1 MTPTIRA
8 LVVDD
13 QPLARE
19 RLVQLLRMAPDVE
32 IVGVCAT
39 GLEAVAS
46 IEHDAPDV
54 VFLDM
59 QMPELDGL
67 AVVERV
73 GPARMPLTVFVTAH
87 DEYAVQAF
95 EAQALDYLLKPF
107 ARPRFERA
115 LDRARD
121 AIARRRDAAAISTHS
136 PLGIQP
142 RVPAPAASSRLVVKS
157 GGRVSFVDRDA
168 IDWVEADGNYCRLHV
183 GAEAFLVRET
193 MHGLLGQLGADRF
206 ARVHRSAIVQLTRVR
221 ELRIAGGGDYDAVLA
236 SGEHVP
242 VSRAYR
248 DTLQQRLARAEYR

>member
-1 MTPTIRA
+1 MIRA

-19 RLVQLLRMAPDVE
+19 RLVQLLRAAPDVE

-46 IEHDAPDV
+46 IGRDAPDV
-54 VFLDM
+54 VFLDL

-73 GPARMPLTVFVTAH
+73 GPSRMPLTVFVTAH
-87 DEYAVQAF
+87 DDYAVQAF
-95 EAQALDYLLKPF
+95 EAEALDYLLKPF

-115 LDRARD
+115 LDRVRD
-121 AIARRRDAAAISTHS
+121 AIVRRRDAAAAQALSQ
-136 PLGIQP
+136 LVA
-142 RVPAPAASSRLVVKS
+142 RLREPAPPATSRLVVKS
-157 GGRVSFVDRDA
+157 GGRVSFVERDA
-168 IDWVEADGNYCRLHV
+168 IDWVEAHGNYCRLHV

-193 MHGLLGQLGADRF
+193 MHALLGQLGAERF

-221 ELRIAGGGDYDAVLA
+221 ELRIAGGGDYDVVLA
-236 SGEHVP
+236 SGDRVP

-248 DTLQQRLARAEYR
+248 DALQERLTGVESR